1 MTQRLS
7 ITLERHNIMTQRL
20 AITLEQHNI
29 ITQRLAITLERHNII
44 TQRLA
49 ITTEQLYM
57 YIMTS
62 PPDIML
68 YNPIA
73 MELLLY
79 L

>member
-1 MTQRLS
+1 MTRRIA
-7 ITLERHNIMTQRL
+7 ITTEQQYIMTQRL

-29 ITQRLAITLERHNII
+29 M

-49 ITTEQLYM
+49 ITTEQQ

-62 PPDIML
+62 PPNIML
-68 YNPIA
+68 YNPNA

>member
-1 MTQRLS
+1 M
-7 ITLERHNIMTQRL
+7 
-20 AITLEQHNI
+20 
-29 ITQRLAITLERHNII
+29 TQRLAITLERHNITTQRLAI
-44 TQRLA
+44 TLKRHNIMTQRLA
-49 ITTEQLYM
+49 ITTEQQ

-68 YNPIA
+68 YNPNA

>member
-1 MTQRLS
+1 MTQRLA
-7 ITLERHNIMTQRL
+7 IMVERHNIMPQRLAIALERHNIMTQRL
-20 AITLEQHNI
+20 AIT
-29 ITQRLAITLERHNII
+29 
-44 TQRLA
+44 
-49 ITTEQLYM
+49 TEQQ

-68 YNPIA
+68 YNPNA

>member
-1 MTQRLS
+1 LKKNNANIAAKTSMLQQ
-7 ITLERHNIMTQRL
+7 HNIMTQRL
-20 AITLEQHNI
+20 AITLE
-29 ITQRLAITLERHNII
+29 RHDIM

-49 ITTEQLYM
+49 ITTEQQF
-57 YIMTS
+57 IMTS

-68 YNPIA
+68 YNPNA

>member
-1 MTQRLS
+1 MTRRLA
-7 ITLERHNIMTQRL
+7 ITTEQQYIMTQRL

-29 ITQRLAITLERHNII
+29 M

-49 ITTEQLYM
+49 ITTEQQ

-62 PPDIML
+62 PPNIML
-68 YNPIA
+68 YNPNA

>member
-1 MTQRLS
+1 MTQRLA
-7 ITLERHNIMTQRL
+7 ITLERHSITTQRLAITLKRHNIMTQRL
-20 AITLEQHNI
+20 AIT
-29 ITQRLAITLERHNII
+29 
-44 TQRLA
+44 
-49 ITTEQLYM
+49 TEQQ

-68 YNPIA
+68 YNPNA

>member
-1 MTQRLS
+1 MTQRLAIMLERHNIMPQRLA

-20 AITLEQHNI
+20 AIT
-29 ITQRLAITLERHNII
+29 
-44 TQRLA
+44 
-49 ITTEQLYM
+49 TEQQ

-68 YNPIA
+68 YNPNA

>member
-1 MTQRLS
+1 MTRRLAITLERLNIMTQRLA

-20 AITLEQHNI
+20 AIT
-29 ITQRLAITLERHNII
+29 
-44 TQRLA
+44 
-49 ITTEQLYM
+49 TEQQ

-68 YNPIA
+68 YTSNPNA

>member
-1 MTQRLS
+1 MTQRLA

-20 AITLEQHNI
+20 AITLE
-29 ITQRLAITLERHNII
+29 RHSIM

-49 ITTEQLYM
+49 ITTEQQ

-68 YNPIA
+68 YNPNA

>member
-1 MTQRLS
+1 
-7 ITLERHNIMTQRL
+7 MTQRL

-29 ITQRLAITLERHNII
+29 MTQRLAITLERYNI
-44 TQRLA
+44 TTPRLA
-49 ITTEQLYM
+49 ITTEQQ

-68 YNPIA
+68 YNPNA

>member
-1 MTQRLS
+1 MTQRLAITLEQHNIMTQRLA

-20 AITLEQHNI
+20 AIT
-29 ITQRLAITLERHNII
+29 
-44 TQRLA
+44 
-49 ITTEQLYM
+49 TEQQ

-68 YNPIA
+68 YNPNA

>member
-1 MTQRLS
+1 M
-7 ITLERHNIMTQRL
+7 
-20 AITLEQHNI
+20 
-29 ITQRLAITLERHNII
+29 TQRLAITLERHNITTQRLAI
-44 TQRLA
+44 TLKRHNIMTQRLA
-49 ITTEQLYM
+49 ITTEQQ

-68 YNPIA
+68 NNPNA